1 MTKLFKEAGFPDGVV
16 NIIPGPGRTV
26 GERIVAHDKIDKVA
40 FTGSTGVGKSV
51 MKGRGDQIKNVTLEL
66 GGKSPA
72 IILKDL

>member
-1 MTKLFKEAGFPDGVV
+1 M

-51 MKGRGDQIKNVTLEL
+51 MKGAVIRLRMSHLN
-66 GGKSPA
+66 
-72 IILKDL
+72 